1 MSLAECTFCCWWRKP
16 KSKLQTRTSEHCQS
30 KWGLACERHTD
41 SLRKWII
48 WFLMGVWSSLA
59 WRRWQKKTGKGGV
72 INVAI
77 SATSALLPFP
87 ILCSLTV
94 WYPHSLHPSLF
105 AADFSQLLLST
116 PLLPACLSLWPGFLL
131 CSMSMALTPPAVPP
145 FLLCTPLA
153 CLKSLWPVHSL
164 FY

>member
-1 MSLAECTFCCWWRKP
+1 MSLAECTFCRWWRKP
-16 KSKLQTRTSEHCQS
+16 KSKLQTRTSEQCQS

-87 ILCSLTV
+87 ILRSLTV
-94 WYPHSLHPSLF
+94 WYPHSLHPPLF
-105 AADFSQLLLST
+105 AADSSQLLLST
-116 PLLPACLSLWPGFLL
+116 LTWLPSLLHVLGPHSTCCAPIPTLYPSCLSKIP
-131 CSMSMALTPPAVPP
+131 LTCP
-145 FLLCTPLA
+145 
-153 CLKSLWPVHSL
+153 
-164 FY
+164 